1 MLVQVLLSHPELAV
15 RLDLPMESFSDPR
28 LRRIGSAA
36 VASAGEAETGGLG
49 EGEFVPA
56 VLAAVGDPDVEKLAA
71 ALAMTP
77 PVWADEPERAAGECI
92 ARILSDGLKRRK
104 EDWRSR
110 IDDAKRRG
118 DEDAVQSLMEER
130 EAMRRE
136 QVAPLQ
142 EVTQAE

>member
-1 MLVQVLLSHPELAV
+1 MEL
-15 RLDLPMESFSDPR
+15 FSDPR

-36 VASAGEAETGGLG
+36 VASAGAAKAGGLD

-71 ALAMTP
+71 ALAMAP
-77 PVWADEPERAAGECI
+77 PAWADEPERAAGECI
-92 ARILSDGLKRRK
+92 ARILGDGLKRRI

-110 IDDAKRRG
+110 MDDAKRRG
-118 DEDAVQSLMEER
+118 DEDAVQSLTEER
-130 EAMRRE
+130 EAMRKE
-136 QVAPLQ
+136 KVGPLQ

>member
-1 MLVQVLLSHPELAV
+1 MEL
-15 RLDLPMESFSDPR
+15 FSDLR

-36 VASAGEAETGGLG
+36 VANAGAAKTGGLDD
-49 EGEFVPA
+49 GEFVPA
-56 VLAAVGDPDVEKLAA
+56 VLAAVGDPDVEKLVA
-71 ALAMTP
+71 ALAMAP
-77 PVWADEPERAAGECI
+77 PVWADEPERAARECI

-118 DEDAVQSLMEER
+118 DEDAVQSLMEEG
-130 EAMRRE
+130 EAMRKE
-136 QVAPLQ
+136 KVGPLQ